1 MTFVPAA
8 GRSAFTGAYDVVT
21 RLTMRESRW
30 RPAVAS
36 LAGSGV
42 VVEVGAGTG
51 AQALLLA
58 GEAGGVVAVDPDRA
72 ALDIAR
78 AKEGADRV
86 RWVEGMADALP
97 AESGSADAVVMTLL
111 LHHLDRAGKQAALR
125 EAARVLR
132 PGGRLVV
139 ADWGV
144 PGGAV
149 PRAGMR
155 VLAKIDGEAG
165 IRDHVAG
172 RLPSLIEGAGF
183 EAPERH
189 ARLGTVW
196 GTLELLTAR
205 RP

>member
-1 MTFVPAA
+1 MSFVPAA
-8 GRSAFTGAYDVVT
+8 GHEAFTGVYDLVT
-21 RLTMRESRW
+21 ALTAREARW

-36 LAGSGV
+36 LAGAGV
-42 VVEVGAGTG
+42 VVEIGAGTG
-51 AQALLLA
+51 TQSLLLA
-58 GEAGGVVAVDPDRA
+58 GEGGEVVAVDPDRS
-72 ALDIAR
+72 ALEIAR
-78 AKEGADRV
+78 AKDGADRV
-86 RWVEGMADALP
+86 RWLEGMADALP
-97 AESGSADAVVMTLL
+97 LESGSADAVVMALM
-111 LHHLDRAGKQAALR
+111 LHHLDGAGKQAALR

-144 PGGAV
+144 PAGAV

-155 VLAKIDGEAG
+155 LLAKIDGEAG

-172 RLPSLIEGAGF
+172 RLPALIEAAGF

>member
-1 MTFVPAA
+1 MSFVPAA
-8 GRSAFTGAYDVVT
+8 GHEAFTGTYDFT
-21 RLTMRESRW
+21 IALTMREARW
-30 RPAVAS
+30 RPAVAT

-51 AQALLLA
+51 TQSLLLA
-58 GEAGGVVAVDPDRA
+58 GEGGSVVAVDPDRS
-72 ALDIAR
+72 ALEIAR

-97 AESGSADAVVMTLL
+97 VESGSADAVVMTLM
-111 LHHLDRAGKQAALR
+111 LHHLDLAGKAAALA
-125 EAARVLR
+125 EARRVLR

-139 ADWGV
+139 ADWGI
-144 PGGAV
+144 PGGPV
-149 PRAGMR
+149 QRAGMR

-172 RLPSLIEGAGF
+172 RLPALIEAAGF
-183 EAPERH
+183 EAPKRH

-196 GTLELLTAR
+196 GTLELLTAA

>member
-1 MTFVPAA
+1 VSFVPAA
-8 GRSAFTGAYDVVT
+8 GHEAFTGTYDFT
-21 RLTMRESRW
+21 IALTMREARW

-51 AQALLLA
+51 TQSLLLA
-58 GEAGGVVAVDPDRA
+58 GEGGEVVAVDPDPS
-72 ALDIAR
+72 ALEIAR

-86 RWVEGMADALP
+86 RWLEGMAAGLP
-97 AESGSADAVVMTLL
+97 VDSGAADAVVMTLM
-111 LHHLDRAGKQAALR
+111 LHHLDAGGKGAALA
-125 EAARVLR
+125 EARRVLR

-144 PGGAV
+144 PAGPV

-155 VLAKIDGEAG
+155 LLAKIDGEAG

-172 RLPSLIEGAGF
+172 RLPALIEGAGF
-183 EAPERH
+183 DPPERH

-196 GTLELLTAR
+196 GTLELLTAT